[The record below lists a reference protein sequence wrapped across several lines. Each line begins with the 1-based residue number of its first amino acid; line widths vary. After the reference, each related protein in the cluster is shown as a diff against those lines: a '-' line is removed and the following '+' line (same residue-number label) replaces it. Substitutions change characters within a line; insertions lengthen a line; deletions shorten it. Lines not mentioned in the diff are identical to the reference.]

1 MRRTSSNAHLTSI
14 ATSEGPPTGDAF
26 MACPICFEVYTTG
39 GANAPRVLDCSHSFC
54 EGCINR
60 WVEVAPAQAGQ
71 IQANVSSPRIT
82 CPLCRQVTASLRP
95 QSPHGSSDSLE
106 GLHDGMRMVW
116 LGAEGIA
123 WVDGGYRSNQGVRR
137 LLQLVLLGA
146 ILIIAVL
153 TAAIALLLARQ
164 GTSHRHHHN
173 DTFPSLVQ
181 TPLGRIQ
188 GMIEPVSPPVSGHS
202 EVRVFRGVRYAEPPE
217 RFRPARSRQPWSGVK
232 QATANQ
238 HACMQSPAPVGLNVS
253 EDCLYLNMWSPIKP
267 REDQR
272 HYGPVMPVLVW
283 IHGGAFH
290 WGSASGG
297 PEGPVDGAQLA
308 LRSGAIVIAV
318 QYRLGPLGFFQSE
331 EIVRENQQFPAHGG
345 ANGIYDMIMA
355 LRWISNN
362 ILSFNGDPSRV
373 TVFGSGLGGGLGVC
387 SLTVSPWSA
396 GLFKQSVIS
405 SGACNGPWEP
415 WELRQS
421 LVNSR
426 RLQSDLNVTSLEE
439 MRKLPATSL
448 LCDVHDYGKPHA
460 PMACS
465 IDYSVDGW
473 VIPSLPAELYSKDGI
488 VEFDVMLGATS
499 QDTLAAPPW
508 DLGKR
513 PSSQKML
520 AELLA
525 NITKNVSIAKQILA
539 TYDAFSTPSAK
550 WLQISSDVC
559 SVCPT
564 KWLADDMALSS
575 HDGGPTP
582 YLYQYLGP
590 EPSALASHGAEVS
603 EIFGTQTPN
612 NRFPFSLQL
621 STLIQEYWGSF
632 ASEGV
637 PTSASA
643 AANGAPVWAV
653 YRGAAASQAVSNST
667 VQLLAPLVTSADATK
682 LFSRCSF
689 WMTVT
694 KAPMRRNI
702 CYETNPIPN
711 AQRRLS
717 LLQQAQE
724 QMEISKH
731 SLRLPSAAK
740 PQGLPQDL

>member
-1 MRRTSSNAHLTSI
+1 
-14 ATSEGPPTGDAF
+14 

-39 GANAPRVLDCSHSFC
+39 GSNAPRTLDCSHSFC

-60 WVEVAPAQAGQ
+60 WVEVAPAAAGQ
-71 IQANVSSPRIT
+71 IQGGVSPRIA

-95 QSPHGSSDSLE
+95 QSPRGSSNSLD

-123 WVDGGYRSNQGVRR
+123 WVDGGYGSTQRVRR
-137 LLQLVLLGA
+137 LLKGVLLGA
-146 ILIIAVL
+146 ILIIAGL
-153 TAAIALLLARQ
+153 AAAIGVLLTRPDDASGHQ
-164 GTSHRHHHN
+164 HS
-173 DTFPSLVQ
+173 DFPAHVH

-188 GMIEPVSPPVSGHS
+188 GLVERVSPPVNGQS
-202 EVRVFRGVRYAEPPE
+202 EVRVFRGVRYAEPPK
-217 RFRPARSRQPWSGVK
+217 RFRPARTKQPWAGVAE
-232 QATANQ
+232 ATADR
-238 HACMQSPAPVGLNVS
+238 HACMQSPPPAGLNVS
-253 EDCLYLNMWSPIKP
+253 EDCLYLNMWSPTKP
-267 REDQR
+267 LKDQR
-272 HYGPVMPVLVW
+272 RYGPVMPVMVW

-345 ANGIYDMIMA
+345 ANGIYDMVMA

-415 WELRQS
+415 WELHQS
-421 LVNSR
+421 LSNSR
-426 RLQSDLNVTSLEE
+426 RLQYDLNVTTLRE
-439 MRKLPATSL
+439 MRRLPATSL
-448 LCDVHDYGKPHA
+448 LCHLHDYGKPNA

-488 VEFDVMLGATS
+488 VEFDVMLGATT

-508 DLGKR
+508 NLGKR
-513 PSSQKML
+513 PSSQQ
-520 AELLA
+520 ELVGLLE
-525 NITKNVSIAKQILA
+525 NITKNVTIAEEVLA
-539 TYDAFSTPSAK
+539 KYDAFSTPSAK

-575 HDGGPTP
+575 HAGGPTP
-582 YLYQYLGP
+582 YLYQFLGP
-590 EPSALASHGAEVS
+590 EPSELASHGAEVS
-603 EIFGTQTPN
+603 EIFGTQTLDG
-612 NRFPFSLQL
+612 RFPFSPQL
-621 STLIQEYWGSF
+621 SVAIQEYWGAF
-632 ASEGV
+632 GRDGV
-637 PTSASA
+637 PSSVSA
-643 AANGAPVWAV
+643 AANGAPTWPV
-653 YRGAAASQAVSNST
+653 YHGATTPGAPNYS
-667 VQLLAPLVTSADATK
+667 VQLLAPTVTSADAAAR
-682 LFSRCSF
+682 FSQCSF
-689 WMTVT
+689 WNTVT
-694 KAPMRRNI
+694 EATMRRKI

-711 AQRRLS
+711 AQRRLA
-717 LLQQAQE
+717 LLRRAEHELPTGE
-724 QMEISKH
+724 QK
-731 SLRLPSAAK
+731 LPNVAK
-740 PQGLPQDL
+740 PQGPSRDL